1 VRQDGGL
8 ACLMRRFWWSAAAFL
23 LGISGFVFWSV
34 SRDDGSEQESGRAEL
49 AAVLGKRRPLEARL
63 VGGGHARCERLDRA
77 ERLLPRMR
85 CSPPADPT
93 EAKTLRKI
101 TKAQEARRGELGE
114 DWYAD
119 GLTLLLVHGQNEK
132 TLERVVDSFAEAAR
146 IRPGDARAFSDL
158 AATRVALA
166 EERDDPSGLVLALA
180 DVREALKRAPAL
192 PEARFN
198 HALILERLYLV
209 DQAATAWDS
218 YVKQVDDQSV
228 WAKEAGIHLRDLRR
242 SLSPERWKQ
251 KQPELRAAALRGD
264 NASLR
269 EIVSFSPQDAREEAM
284 DRLLPAWG
292 KLLLE
297 GRRRDAVEL
306 LAIAR
311 GLGEALL
318 AETGETSVAR
328 AVRAIDRAVSRE
340 SDLFALAR
348 GHVAYQE
355 GYAALNQQQTEKP
368 AALLVEAWE
377 NLRRGGSPAEEW
389 ARLGLAGVNLR
400 SARYDEAIER
410 YEALVRDGEAGGS
423 WALQGKAHSG
433 IGVSHI
439 RQGHYSPALAQYQL
453 AATAFEKAGE
463 DFNVGVAR
471 ELIAEN
477 LRFLGQRG
485 AAWRYR
491 VQAAKALYPY
501 RASVRLHNVLWE
513 GGWAA
518 IEDGRPTAGLA
529 FADEDVEVTQRS
541 ELPQLIAESLLWR
554 SKIHLALRAP
564 RKALHD
570 LERAQRIN
578 ATVDEATLRDRL
590 GADLAYVEGEV
601 RRQIDPASAL
611 PAYSQAIDFYKN
623 RELYLDLAGALSGR
637 AQAAWAAGQ
646 IDEAE
651 AGFSEAIELFEN
663 RRDLLTDI
671 GSKVTYSEVAQGLY
685 DAMIL
690 LQAEAK
696 QDRESALGY
705 SERARSL
712 ALGNLTPAAP
722 QRLPDLSRQP
732 SGGLAVIEYARVQ
745 DRLLTWVLWQGRIES
760 HSQVVTDERFETS
773 IRRFIGEIQ
782 RRQGP
787 DAIDK
792 LARDLYSIL
801 IPSTVA
807 ALPGNVELCL
817 IPDKILNIL
826 PFAALRNPRTGRF
839 LIEERTIRI
848 APGLAQSGVGIKR
861 RPGMPSAFLVAA
873 TVFDR
878 NTFPDLLPLP
888 GAEDEIRGVAPL
900 YASPVVL
907 QGEAA
912 VRDRILAEL
921 DRHEI
926 FHLAGHSTFNELH
939 PESSYFVVAPSS
951 GGSMIFL
958 REITGRRFGNLRLV
972 VLSSCRSLGA
982 QDTRI
987 LGISGLA
994 RPFLDAGVE
1003 DVIGSLWD
1011 VGDEA
1016 ASHLIPEFHRR
1027 YLASGDAAGALRGAQ
1042 ISMLGSSDEELRS
1055 PQAWAV
1061 FQIVGRSVLP

>member
-1 VRQDGGL
+1 
-8 ACLMRRFWWSAAAFL
+8 MRRFWWFAAFL
-23 LGISGFVFWSV
+23 LGISGLASWRVL
-34 SRDDGSEQESGRAEL
+34 RANGPKQESGRAEL
-49 AAVLGKRRPLEARL
+49 AAVLGQRRPLEARL
-63 VGGGHARCERLDRA
+63 VGGGHARCKRMDEP
-77 ERLLPRMR
+77 EHLLPRMR
-85 CSPPADPT
+85 CSPPADPA
-93 EAKTLRKI
+93 EAKILRKI
-101 TKAQEARRGELGE
+101 TKAKEARRGELDE
-114 DWYAD
+114 DRYVD
-119 GLTLLLVHGQNEK
+119 GLTLLLAYGRTEK
-132 TLERVVDSFAEAAR
+132 TLGQVVESFEETAR
-146 IRPGDARAFSDL
+146 MRPGDARAFSDL
-158 AATRVALA
+158 AAARVALA

-180 DVREALKRAPAL
+180 DVREGLRLAPAL

-209 DQAATAWDS
+209 DQAITAWDS
-218 YVKQVDDQSV
+218 YIKQIDDQSI

-242 SLSPERWKQ
+242 PLSPELWRQ
-251 KQPELRAAALRGD
+251 KQPDLRAATLRGD

-269 EIVSFSPQDAREEAM
+269 DIVSFSPQDAREEAL
-284 DRLLPAWG
+284 DRLLPTWG
-292 KLLLE
+292 KLLLK
-297 GRRRDAVEL
+297 GRKQDTAEF

-318 AETGETSVAR
+318 AETGETSVVR
-328 AVRAIDRAVSRE
+328 AVRAIDYAASRDKE
-340 SDLFALAR
+340 SDLLALAR

-355 GYAALNQQQTEKP
+355 GYAALNQQQTDKP
-368 AALLVEAWE
+368 AALLAEAWE

-439 RQGHYSPALAQYQL
+439 RQGHYSPALAHYHL
-453 AATAFEKAGE
+453 AAAAFERAGE
-463 DFNVGVAR
+463 DFNVGVAQ

-477 LRFLGQRG
+477 LRFLGQSD

-491 VQAAKALYPY
+491 FQAAKALYPY
-501 RASVRLHNVLWE
+501 RSSVRLHNVLWE
-513 GGWAA
+513 GGRAA
-518 IEDGRPTAGLA
+518 VEDGRPTAGLA
-529 FADEDVEVTQRS
+529 FADEDVEVTKRS

-564 RKALHD
+564 RKALYD

-578 ATVDEATLRDRL
+578 ATVAEATLRERL
-590 GADLAYVEGEV
+590 SADLAYVEGEV

-611 PAYSQAIDFYKN
+611 PAYAQAIDFYKR

-637 AQAAWAAGQ
+637 AQAALAAGQ
-646 IDEAE
+646 IDGAE
-651 AGFSEAIELFEN
+651 AGFSEAIELFES

-696 QDRESALGY
+696 QDRKAALGY

-712 ALGNLTPAAP
+712 ALGGLTPAAP
-722 QRLPDLSRQP
+722 QRLPDLFRQP
-732 SGGLAVIEYARVQ
+732 SGNLAMIEYARVQ

-760 HSQVVTDERFETS
+760 YSQVVTNERFES
-773 IRRFIGEIQ
+773 NIRRFVGAIQ
-782 RRQGP
+782 RREDP
-787 DAIDK
+787 DSIDK

-817 IPDKILNIL
+817 VPDKILNIL
-826 PFAALRNPRTGRF
+826 PFAALRNPHTGRF
-839 LIEERTIRI
+839 LIEERAIRI
-848 APGLAQSGVGIKR
+848 TPGLAQSGVGKKR
-861 RPGMPSAFLVAA
+861 RPGMPSALLVSA

-878 NTFPDLLPLP
+878 NAFPDLLPLP
-888 GAEDEIRGVAPL
+888 GAEHEIRSVAPL
-900 YASPVVL
+900 YTSPVVL
-907 QGEAA
+907 QGKDAI
-912 VRDRILAEL
+912 RDRVLAEL
-921 DRHEI
+921 DHHEI
-926 FHLAGHSTFNELH
+926 FHLAGHSTFNERH
-939 PESSYFVVAPSS
+939 PENSYFVFAPSS
-951 GGSMIFL
+951 GGGVIFL
-958 REITGRRFGNLRLV
+958 REITGRRFGKLRLV

-987 LGISGLA
+987 LGVSGLA

-1003 DVIGSLWD
+1003 DVVGSLWS

-1016 ASHLIPEFHRR
+1016 ASQLIPEFHRR

-1042 ISMLGSSDEELRS
+1042 IAMLGSRDKELRS

-1061 FQIVGRSVLP
+1061 FQVVGRSW

>member
-1 VRQDGGL
+1 
-8 ACLMRRFWWSAAAFL
+8 
-23 LGISGFVFWSV
+23 
-34 SRDDGSEQESGRAEL
+34 
-49 AAVLGKRRPLEARL
+49 
-63 VGGGHARCERLDRA
+63 
-77 ERLLPRMR
+77 
-85 CSPPADPT
+85 
-93 EAKTLRKI
+93 
-101 TKAQEARRGELGE
+101 
-114 DWYAD
+114 
-119 GLTLLLVHGQNEK
+119 
-132 TLERVVDSFAEAAR
+132 
-146 IRPGDARAFSDL
+146 
-158 AATRVALA
+158 
-166 EERDDPSGLVLALA
+166 
-180 DVREALKRAPAL
+180 
-192 PEARFN
+192 
-198 HALILERLYLV
+198 
-209 DQAATAWDS
+209 
-218 YVKQVDDQSV
+218 
-228 WAKEAGIHLRDLRR
+228 
-242 SLSPERWKQ
+242 
-251 KQPELRAAALRGD
+251 
-264 NASLR
+264 
-269 EIVSFSPQDAREEAM
+269 M

-292 KLLLE
+292 TLLLE
-297 GRRRDAVEL
+297 SRKQDAAEF

-328 AVRAIDRAVSRE
+328 AVLAIDRAVSRGRE
-340 SDLFALAR
+340 IDLLALAR
-348 GHVAYQE
+348 GHVAYKE
-355 GYAALNQQQTEKP
+355 GYAALNQQQTDKP
-368 AALLVEAWE
+368 AALLKAAWE

-410 YEALVRDGEAGGS
+410 YETLVRDGETGGS

-439 RQGHYSPALAQYQL
+439 RQGHYSQALAHYHL

-463 DFNVGVAR
+463 DFNVGVTQ

-491 VQAAKALYPY
+491 FQAAKALHPY
-501 RASVRLHNVLWE
+501 RSSVRLHNVLWE

-529 FADEDVEVTQRS
+529 FADEDVEVTTRS
-541 ELPQLIAESLLWR
+541 GLPQLIAESLLWR

-564 RKALHD
+564 RKALYD
-570 LERAQRIN
+570 LEKAQRIN
-578 ATVDEATLRDRL
+578 ATVAEVTLRERL

-611 PAYSQAIDFYKN
+611 PAYAQAIDFYKN
-623 RELYLDLAGALSGR
+623 RKLYLDLAGALSGR
-637 AQAAWAAGQ
+637 AQAAAAAGQ
-646 IDEAE
+646 TDEAE
-651 AGFSEAIELFEN
+651 AGFSEAIELFESQ
-663 RRDLLTDI
+663 RDLLTDI

-685 DAMIL
+685 DGMIL
-690 LQAEAK
+690 LQAEAR

-712 ALGNLTPAAP
+712 ALGGLTPVSP
-722 QRLPDLSRQP
+722 QRLPDLSRQLP
-732 SGGLAVIEYARVQ
+732 GNRAVIEYARVQ

-773 IRRFIGEIQ
+773 IRRFVGEIE
-782 RRQGP
+782 RREDP
-787 DAIDK
+787 DSIDK
-792 LARDLYSIL
+792 LARDLYSML

-826 PFAALRNPRTGRF
+826 PFAALRNPHTGRF

-848 APGLAQSGVGIKR
+848 TPGLAQSGVVKKR
-861 RPGMPSAFLVAA
+861 HPRIPSAFLVAA

-878 NTFPDLLPLP
+878 NAFPDLLPLP
-888 GAEDEIRGVAPL
+888 GAEDEIRSVAPL
-900 YASPVVL
+900 YTSPVVL
-907 QGEAA
+907 QGKDAT
-912 VRDRILAEL
+912 RDRILAEL

-926 FHLAGHSTFNELH
+926 FHLAGHSTFNERH
-939 PESSYFVVAPSS
+939 PENSYFVVASSS
-951 GGSMIFL
+951 GGGVIFL

-987 LGISGLA
+987 LGVSGLA

-1003 DVIGSLWD
+1003 EVVGSLWN
-1011 VGDEA
+1011 VGDEV
-1016 ASHLIPEFHRR
+1016 ASQLIPEFHRR
-1027 YLASGDAAGALRGAQ
+1027 YLARGDAAEALREAQ
-1042 ISMLGSSDEELRS
+1042 IAMLRSSDEELRS
-1055 PQAWAV
+1055 PRAWAV
-1061 FQIVGRSVLP
+1061 FQVVGRSW